1 MNERIALTINE
12 LRELLE
18 YDAWATR
25 QLIEAAATVDSTAA
39 WTHDLNGTP
48 RTSLRQQLVHLVITV
63 DTYRALLQ
71 GKEPPPER
79 PEAFAE
85 PVALTSFHEAV
96 RERLNALL
104 SELPDDALNT
114 VAEWRKKE
122 HILHVSPAEVLRHV
136 VNHGTYHRGQV
147 AALLKLHGL
156 DFPET
161 DYISWKNARNA
172 AAP

>member
-1 MNERIALTINE
+1 MTVNEIH
-12 LRELLE
+12 ELLE

-25 QLIEAAATVDSTAA
+25 QLIEAAATIGSAAA
-39 WTHDLNGTP
+39 WTCDLNGAR
-48 RTSLRQQLVHLVITV
+48 RTSLRQQLVHLVNTV
-63 DTYRALLQ
+63 DAYRALLQ
-71 GKEPPPER
+71 GQEPPQER
-79 PEAFAE
+79 PQDFAE
-85 PVALTSFHEAV
+85 PAALASFHDAV

-114 VAEWRKKE
+114 VTEWHKKE
-122 HILHVSPAEVLRHV
+122 HTLHVSPAEVLRHV

-147 AALLKLHGL
+147 AVLLKRHEM
-156 DFPET
+156 DYPET